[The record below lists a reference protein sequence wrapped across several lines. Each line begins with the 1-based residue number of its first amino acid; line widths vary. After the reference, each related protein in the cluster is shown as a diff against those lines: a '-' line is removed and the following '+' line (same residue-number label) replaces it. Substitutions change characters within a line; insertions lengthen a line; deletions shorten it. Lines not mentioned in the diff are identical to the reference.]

1 MVELTIQEVL
11 ARVHRTPPVLA
22 SVVARATNVVHL
34 TKIAMTS
41 RRMSVGSE
49 ETTIEAYPYQVAI
62 LYYNVQFC
70 GGSIIS
76 DSWVLTAAHCLD
88 WKPKNN
94 DVCTAYYYKFD
105 V

>member
-1 MVELTIQEVL
+1 
-11 ARVHRTPPVLA
+11 
-22 SVVARATNVVHL
+22 
-34 TKIAMTS
+34 MTS